1 MRDIQGTRQ
10 FFSVVHWGDD
20 VDVNNGRKS
29 ARSLEALMV
38 NDTVFATHGQQCL
51 GGVSKLEIHVDE
63 LVMAEYALVMRRCL
77 DRYATE

>member
-1 MRDIQGTRQ
+1 
-10 FFSVVHWGDD
+10 
-20 VDVNNGRKS
+20 
-29 ARSLEALMV
+29 MV

-51 GGVSKLEIHVDE
+51 GGVSELEIHVDE